1 MMHNKLLAK
10 RTKMHNYDFFF
21 KILFDKMLFYG
32 IICNEGLYYVSRPD
46 SLLLNKRAVCFF
58 CCGFRLAGY
67 QKGFLMSK
75 IIAVTSGKGGTG
87 KSTVCAGLGYTLA
100 KQGHR
105 TLIIELDFGLR
116 CLDIMFGMDGAIQSD
131 LGDVLSGKK
140 KVLDAVA
147 QVPMASN
154 LSILCAPKTLT
165 AVTAEQIVDI
175 CRSIKKYFEYI
186 IIDTGA
192 GINSHVFD
200 IVEQANLIL
209 VVTTPDPVCV
219 RDASLMSDEFYNRGN
234 KRQRLI
240 INKTSKQVIGSQL
253 VSHLDEIIDKIG
265 VQLIGVV
272 PDDFKITVATGRG
285 TPMPSDSEALKAFDA
300 ISKRLGGEYIPLTV
314 KVS

>member
-1 MMHNKLLAK
+1 
-10 RTKMHNYDFFF
+10 
-21 KILFDKMLFYG
+21 
-32 IICNEGLYYVSRPD
+32 
-46 SLLLNKRAVCFF
+46 
-58 CCGFRLAGY
+58 
-67 QKGFLMSK
+67 MSK

-105 TLIIELDFGLR
+105 TLLIELDFGLR
-116 CLDIMFGMDGAIQSD
+116 CLDIMFGMDGKIEYD

-140 KVLDAVA
+140 KVLEAVA
-147 QVPMASN
+147 QIPMASN
-154 LSILCAPKTLT
+154 LSILCAPKKLT
-165 AVTAEQIVDI
+165 TVSADQIVEI

-192 GINSHVFD
+192 GINSHIFD

-209 VVTTPDPVCV
+209 VLSTPDPVCI

-234 KRQRLI
+234 KSQRLI
-240 INKTSKQVIGSQL
+240 INKISKKIIGSEL

-265 VQLIGVV
+265 VQLIGVI
-272 PDDFKITVATGRG
+272 PDDFKMTVATGKG
-285 TPMPSDSEALKAFDA
+285 NPIPTDSEALKALDA

-314 KVS
+314 

>member
-1 MMHNKLLAK
+1 
-10 RTKMHNYDFFF
+10 
-21 KILFDKMLFYG
+21 
-32 IICNEGLYYVSRPD
+32 
-46 SLLLNKRAVCFF
+46 
-58 CCGFRLAGY
+58 
-67 QKGFLMSK
+67 MSK

-116 CLDIMFGMDGAIQSD
+116 CLDIMFGVENSIQSD

-140 KVLDAVA
+140 QVLDAVS

-165 AVTAEQIVDI
+165 TVTAEQIVDI

-209 VVTTPDPVCV
+209 VVTTPDPVCI

-234 KRQRLI
+234 KSQRLI
-240 INKTSKQVIGSQL
+240 INKISKRVIGNEL
-253 VSHLDEIIDKIG
+253 VGHLDEIIDKIG
-265 VQLIGVV
+265 VQLIGVI
-272 PDDFKITVATGRG
+272 PDDFKMTVATGKG
-285 TPMPSDSEALKAFDA
+285 EPIPTDSGALKAFDA
-300 ISKRLGGEYIPLTV
+300 ISKRLGGEFVPLTV
-314 KVS
+314 KTS

>member
-1 MMHNKLLAK
+1 
-10 RTKMHNYDFFF
+10 
-21 KILFDKMLFYG
+21 
-32 IICNEGLYYVSRPD
+32 
-46 SLLLNKRAVCFF
+46 
-58 CCGFRLAGY
+58 
-67 QKGFLMSK
+67 MSK

-116 CLDIMFGMDGAIQSD
+116 CLDIMFGMEGTIQHD

-140 KVLDAVA
+140 KVLDAVS
-147 QVPMASN
+147 QVSMASN

-165 AVTAEQIVDI
+165 SVSAEQIVDI

-209 VVTTPDPVCV
+209 VVTTPDPVCI

-234 KRQRLI
+234 KSQRLI
-240 INKTSKQVIGSQL
+240 INKASKRIIGSQL

-265 VQLIGVV
+265 VQLIGVI
-272 PDDFKITVATGRG
+272 PDDFKLTVSTGKG
-285 TPMPSDSEALKAFDA
+285 EPIPTDSEALKAFDA
-300 ISKRLGGEYIPLTV
+300 ISKRLGGEFIPLTV
-314 KVS
+314 KTS